1 MFKCSLGFEMVSGL
15 SKDKGSFLK
24 SVIWRLLFKI
34 RLKLFKLF
42 EEAYLKSVII
52 FYLKLDK
59 KVVFYSAGIN
69 SEKRVTD
76 LLKKTKKQ
84 SVKEPITK

>member
-1 MFKCSLGFEMVSGL
+1 MPKCSNVHWA
-15 SKDKGSFLK
+15 LK
-24 SVIWRLLFKI
+24 WCLVLAKMKALFWSQ
-34 RLKLFKLF
+34 LF
-42 EEAYLKSVII
+42 EESYLKSVII
-52 FYLKLDK
+52 FYLKLAK